1 MRVSIPQSEIISG
14 PADTSS
20 NKFYVC
26 QQNLSRSAIG
36 LMGEVLLEP
45 QLDQPLLAWM
55 DKKEIENRRFG
66 KEVIAIDVT
75 NEKEEVARFHVS
87 VSINKRGQAV
97 AELYTE
103 KKNKSLRKKIIATW
117 RSLKIFPS
125 YFHSWLVMSPKEE

>member
-20 NKFYVC
+20 NK
-26 QQNLSRSAIG
+26 SRSAIG

-55 DKKEIENRRFG
+55 DKKEIENRSPFG
-66 KEVIAIDVT
+66 KEVITIDVT

-117 RSLKIFPS
+117 KSLKIFPS
-125 YFHSWLVMSPKEE
+125 YFTPPTKEE

>member
-1 MRVSIPQSEIISG
+1 MRVSMPQSEIISG

-20 NKFYVC
+20 NK
-26 QQNLSRSAIG
+26 SRSAIG

-55 DKKEIENRRFG
+55 DKKEIENRNPFG

-103 KKNKSLRKKIIATW
+103 KKNKSLRKKL
-117 RSLKIFPS
+117 SL
-125 YFHSWLVMSPKEE
+125 LGGA